1 MTMKNHLLKIA
12 MLSLAVASAGCT
24 NKETEEPDNSAPPDN
39 NAAPIADAGS
49 DRTVTAGESVT
60 LAGSGS
66 DADGT
71 VTDYNWSQVAG
82 PSVELG
88 AGEGGAVTFIAP
100 QTEEA
105 ATLELELRV
114 GDDGGASSPPDTV
127 IVTVWPALDKF
138 LGTATESDD
147 DYLNLT
153 TYFDQVTPGN
163 AGKWG
168 SVEATRDQMD
178 WAALDTAHNFAGNH
192 ELRYKHHTLLWGQ
205 QQPDWLADLSAEEQL
220 QEIDEWMAA
229 VAERYPDLDMIDVVN
244 EPLHAPPAYMEALGG
259 EGDSGWDW
267 LITAFEMAR
276 EHFPDSTLILNDYNI
291 LNLEESTED
300 YLMLVELLQELELID
315 GIGVQAHF
323 LEQIS
328 ADTVQKNLDLLG
340 GARLPIYVSELD
352 INYADDAR
360 HANKLRELFTVF
372 WEHPAVAGVTHW
384 GYREGATWRE
394 NAWLLNSDETERPGL
409 EWLRCYAIDG
419 NEDCTVPEYVPAGW
433 SGDES
438 GLVLEAELFDEGEG
452 LLASGEIISHVDV
465 GDWIVFRGVEFQQG
479 WDGLKVNYAKGEVE
493 DGGATG
499 SISVRFDCDDVN
511 SCSEVASVPLP
522 PTGGWNSFDTVD
534 TEWEP
539 TEGKHDVYLRFMSA
553 ANVGNI
559 DWLRFGSTEV
569 TRINLV
575 EDGGF
580 EGDTIDSGWSVWYTD
595 EGELALTDTANSGSQ
610 GLSLSGRTD
619 AGANR
624 ASYDLT
630 GKVEAGETYPVSAWV
645 SHSGPDAAQVTLSY
659 KMRCNDIPDGDSS
672 YSGIEDNTAVPAN
685 EWTQLSGELTV
696 PADCD
701 VINEVRIYFENTP
714 LDVETLYYD
723 DVEIL
728 GWGTAAP
735 EPGNGDNLVEG
746 DFEAGKGNWTAG
758 NAEVSEPGTI
768 EPSSEE
774 AYSGEQSL
782 KASGFFSS
790 GEDTWGSYAAHDLTD
805 LLEAGTTYAVSA
817 QVLLSQDDVVSITRE
832 LNICDG
838 LEQWVSVVEQE
849 QVTAG
854 QWTHLSGQFEVPA
867 GCEFESAQI
876 YFEHTTG
883 GTDVYIDEISVTA
896 Q

>member
-88 AGEGGAVTFIAP
+88 ASEGGTVTFTAP

-105 ATLELELRV
+105 TALEFELRV
-114 GDDGGASSPPDTV
+114 GDDGGASSPPDSV
-127 IVTVWPALDKF
+127 AVTVWPALDKF

-147 DYLNLT
+147 DYLKLT

-178 WAALDTAHNFAGNH
+178 WAALDTAHNFAGNN

-300 YLMLVELLQELELID
+300 YLMLVELLQDLELID

-323 LEQIS
+323 LEQSS

-340 GARLPIYVSELD
+340 GALLPIYVSELD

-372 WEHPAVAGVTHW
+372 WEHPAVAGITHW

-394 NAWLLNSDETERPGL
+394 NAWLLNSDDTERPGL

-419 NEDCTVPEYVPAGW
+419 NKDCTVPEYVPAGW

-438 GLVLEAELFDEGEG
+438 GIVLEAELFDEGEG

-465 GDWIVFRGVEFQQG
+465 GDWVVFKGVEFQQG

-499 SISVRFDCDDVN
+499 SISVRLDCEDVN
-511 SCSEVASVPLP
+511 SCNEVASVPLP

-534 TEWEP
+534 IEWEP

-559 DWLRFGSTEV
+559 DWLRFSPTDV
-569 TRINLV
+569 VQVNLV
-575 EDGGF
+575 DDGGF
-580 EGDTIDSGWSVWYTD
+580 ESGTAGWEIWWDSSLGEVEQTSD
-595 EGELALTDTANSGSQ
+595 EALEGEHSLRVFNRLEGSG
-610 GLSLSGRTD
+610 
-619 AGANR
+619 NR
-624 ASYDLT
+624 PTLDITSE
-630 GKVEAGETYPVSAWV
+630 VEAGETYPVSIWAM
-645 SHSGPDAAQVTLSY
+645 HSGPGEAPMELYY
-659 KMRCNDIPDGDSS
+659 KQLCNGDSEAYPEIAS
-672 YSGIEDNTAVPAN
+672 QNDVPAG
-685 EWTQLSGELTV
+685 EWVEFSGELDLSSCDTV
-696 PADCD
+696 DE
-701 VINEVRIYFENTP
+701 IKIYFQNTP
-714 LDVETLYYD
+714 ITVENIYID
-723 DVEIL
+723 KVKVL
-728 GWGTAAP
+728 GWGTAEP

-746 DFEAGKGNWTAG
+746 DFEAGVGNWTAG
-758 NAEVSEPGTI
+758 NAEVSEPGKI
-768 EPSSEE
+768 ESSSEE